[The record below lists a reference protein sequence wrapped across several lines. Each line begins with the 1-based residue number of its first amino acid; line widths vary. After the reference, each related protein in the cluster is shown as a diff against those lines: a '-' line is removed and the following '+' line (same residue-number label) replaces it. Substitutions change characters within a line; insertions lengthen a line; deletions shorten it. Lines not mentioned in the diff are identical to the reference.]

1 MPTFLGLFLFL
12 STFASAGAVAQTPY
26 RLTVTRAGAPAPQAI
41 DEIFAELNSADAPGG
56 AALVKKAG
64 QIVFQRGYG
73 VTDLRARHKI
83 DERTNFRLASLSKQF
98 TAMAVMLLVHEGKLR
113 YEERLTDIFPDFP
126 EYGKAIT
133 ISNLLNHTSGLR
145 DYEDLMPK
153 VDANSPVEQ
162 VQIHDAEV
170 LELLEKQTTTK
181 FPSGTH
187 WDYSNSGYVV
197 LGLVVAKVS
206 GQSFDNFVRDRIF
219 VPLKMTS
226 SVVYVRGK
234 SDIAH
239 RAYGHSKGANGWQQ
253 SDQSPTSATL
263 GDGGVYS
270 SLADLRKWDDALE
283 RHTLL
288 SEKDME
294 PAITPVVVP
303 DNSVREP
310 DGSPAEYGFGW
321 FLNPYHQHRRMWHY
335 GETMGFRANI
345 QRFTKDGLTIIVLCN
360 RGDID
365 PGGLGL
371 KVANL
376 YLVPGEHSTAK
387 ETKFSRRLFN

>member
-12 STFASAGAVAQTPY
+12 LTFASAGAVAQTPH

-73 VTDLRARHKI
+73 ITDLRTRHKI

-153 VDANSPVEQ
+153 LDPNSPVEQ

-170 LELLEKQTTTK
+170 LELLKKQTTTK

-187 WDYSNSGYVV
+187 WEYSNSGYVV

-226 SVVYVRGK
+226 SVVYLRGK

-239 RAYGHSKGANGWQQ
+239 RAYGHSKGANGWQRT
-253 SDQSPTSATL
+253 DQSPTSATL

-376 YLVPGEHSTAK
+376 YLVPGEHRTAK